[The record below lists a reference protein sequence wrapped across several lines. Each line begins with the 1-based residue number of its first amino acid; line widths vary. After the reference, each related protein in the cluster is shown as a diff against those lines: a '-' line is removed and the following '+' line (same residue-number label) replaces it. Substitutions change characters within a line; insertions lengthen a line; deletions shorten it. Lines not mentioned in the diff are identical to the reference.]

1 MENDWN
7 DSFLVISSCEF
18 FFFFRILS
26 SFSLSVFSHGLES
39 SSIGNENQ

>member
-18 FFFFRILS
+18 FFFLEFFLL
-26 SFSLSVFSHGLES
+26 SLSRFFRMA
-39 SSIGNENQ
+39 

>member
-18 FFFFRILS
+18 FFLEFFLLSLSRFFRMA
-26 SFSLSVFSHGLES
+26 
-39 SSIGNENQ
+39 